1 MDFDYTESEQSFR
14 QEVQD
19 FLRKNLPP
27 KKDRD
32 ENFLKTWLEKV
43 REKGW
48 VGFSWAKSVR
58 RIRWRT
64 HRTSYLERGNGT
76 RKSPASRNIDDGIS
90 VGWTWDNGIRNRG
103 TKEEIHTRY
112 LG

>member
-19 FLRKNLPP
+19 FLRENLPP

-32 ENFLKTWLEKV
+32 EHFLKTWLEKV

-48 VGFSWAKSVR
+48 VGFSWWAR
-58 RIRWRT
+58 ARPCHWQ
-64 HRTSYLERGNGT
+64 G
-76 RKSPASRNIDDGIS
+76 SPRATIN
-90 VGWTWDNGIRNRG
+90 
-103 TKEEIHTRY
+103 Y
-112 LG
+112 

>member
-19 FLRKNLPP
+19 FLRENLPP

-32 ENFLKTWLEKV
+32 
-43 REKGW
+43 
-48 VGFSWAKSVR
+48 R

-64 HRTSYLERGNGT
+64 HRTNHLERRNGT
-76 RKSPASRNIDDGIS
+76 R
-90 VGWTWDNGIRNRG
+90 
-103 TKEEIHTRY
+103 
-112 LG
+112 